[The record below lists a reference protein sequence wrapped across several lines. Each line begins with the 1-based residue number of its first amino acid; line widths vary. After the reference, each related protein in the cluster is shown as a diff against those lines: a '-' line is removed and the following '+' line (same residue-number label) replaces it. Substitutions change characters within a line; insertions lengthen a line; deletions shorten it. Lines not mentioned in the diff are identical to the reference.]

1 MNSLQKLL
9 EWLANLV
16 ELLGMAWPFLLQGA
30 MYTVL
35 FAAVSMVL
43 GLILGFSV
51 AVVRV
56 TKVPVVSQ
64 IAAVYVSAFRGTPLL
79 VQIFVLYYGLPSVGI
94 EFTPV
99 TAGILALTLNV
110 AAYLS
115 ESMRGAILGIDKGQW
130 EAGLS
135 VGLTWGQTLWNI
147 ITPQALRLAVPSLS
161 NSLIS
166 LIKDTSLISVITV
179 TELML
184 ATKEV
189 IAETFQPLPL
199 YLAAAGIYWLLS
211 ALFERVQKAL
221 ENRLTA
227 PLRRRRSA
235 AGVEAG
241 QADRGAVQFI
251 LVEYQHAHALEG
263 GGGNALAGDPVAVE
277 APVVVLQVAAG
288 RTARLEHG
296 HPDVMAA
303 DQLHCRLRTQQECF
317 ADILAVDGEDPVQPV
332 QHFAALAAGDLRW
345 RAGRRQA
352 SGDLR
357 AKGDDPPLRMPAREQ
372 VERAMAATVVAH
384 QVAQQATADQNLL
397 HGCSTPLTGTQS
409 SPPLA
414 DGHAR

>member
-147 ITPQALRLAVPSLS
+147 ITPQALRLAVLSLS

-227 PLRRRRSA
+227 PLRR
-235 AGVEAG
+235 
-241 QADRGAVQFI
+241 
-251 LVEYQHAHALEG
+251 
-263 GGGNALAGDPVAVE
+263 
-277 APVVVLQVAAG
+277 
-288 RTARLEHG
+288 
-296 HPDVMAA
+296 
-303 DQLHCRLRTQQECF
+303 
-317 ADILAVDGEDPVQPV
+317 
-332 QHFAALAAGDLRW
+332 
-345 RAGRRQA
+345 
-352 SGDLR
+352 
-357 AKGDDPPLRMPAREQ
+357 
-372 VERAMAATVVAH
+372 
-384 QVAQQATADQNLL
+384 
-397 HGCSTPLTGTQS
+397 
-409 SPPLA
+409 
-414 DGHAR
+414 

>member
-110 AAYLS
+110 AAYL
-115 ESMRGAILGIDKGQW
+115 RGAILGIDKGQW

-227 PLRRRRSA
+227 PLRR
-235 AGVEAG
+235 
-241 QADRGAVQFI
+241 
-251 LVEYQHAHALEG
+251 
-263 GGGNALAGDPVAVE
+263 
-277 APVVVLQVAAG
+277 
-288 RTARLEHG
+288 
-296 HPDVMAA
+296 
-303 DQLHCRLRTQQECF
+303 
-317 ADILAVDGEDPVQPV
+317 
-332 QHFAALAAGDLRW
+332 
-345 RAGRRQA
+345 
-352 SGDLR
+352 
-357 AKGDDPPLRMPAREQ
+357 
-372 VERAMAATVVAH
+372 
-384 QVAQQATADQNLL
+384 
-397 HGCSTPLTGTQS
+397 
-409 SPPLA
+409 
-414 DGHAR
+414 

>member
-161 NSLIS
+161 DSLIS

-227 PLRRRRSA
+227 PLRR
-235 AGVEAG
+235 
-241 QADRGAVQFI
+241 
-251 LVEYQHAHALEG
+251 
-263 GGGNALAGDPVAVE
+263 
-277 APVVVLQVAAG
+277 
-288 RTARLEHG
+288 
-296 HPDVMAA
+296 
-303 DQLHCRLRTQQECF
+303 
-317 ADILAVDGEDPVQPV
+317 
-332 QHFAALAAGDLRW
+332 
-345 RAGRRQA
+345 
-352 SGDLR
+352 
-357 AKGDDPPLRMPAREQ
+357 
-372 VERAMAATVVAH
+372 
-384 QVAQQATADQNLL
+384 
-397 HGCSTPLTGTQS
+397 
-409 SPPLA
+409 
-414 DGHAR
+414 

>member
-99 TAGILALTLNV
+99 TEGILALTLNV

-227 PLRRRRSA
+227 PLRR
-235 AGVEAG
+235 
-241 QADRGAVQFI
+241 
-251 LVEYQHAHALEG
+251 
-263 GGGNALAGDPVAVE
+263 
-277 APVVVLQVAAG
+277 
-288 RTARLEHG
+288 
-296 HPDVMAA
+296 
-303 DQLHCRLRTQQECF
+303 
-317 ADILAVDGEDPVQPV
+317 
-332 QHFAALAAGDLRW
+332 
-345 RAGRRQA
+345 
-352 SGDLR
+352 
-357 AKGDDPPLRMPAREQ
+357 
-372 VERAMAATVVAH
+372 
-384 QVAQQATADQNLL
+384 
-397 HGCSTPLTGTQS
+397 
-409 SPPLA
+409 
-414 DGHAR
+414 

>member
-227 PLRRRRSA
+227 PLRRRFSRRR
-235 AGVEAG
+235 
-241 QADRGAVQFI
+241 RGRP
-251 LVEYQHAHALEG
+251 G
-263 GGGNALAGDPVAVE
+263 RPRRGPV
-277 APVVVLQVAAG
+277 
-288 RTARLEHG
+288 
-296 HPDVMAA
+296 HP
-303 DQLHCRLRTQQECF
+303 R
-317 ADILAVDGEDPVQPV
+317 
-332 QHFAALAAGDLRW
+332 
-345 RAGRRQA
+345 
-352 SGDLR
+352 
-357 AKGDDPPLRMPAREQ
+357 
-372 VERAMAATVVAH
+372 
-384 QVAQQATADQNLL
+384 
-397 HGCSTPLTGTQS
+397 
-409 SPPLA
+409 
-414 DGHAR
+414 

>member
-110 AAYLS
+110 AVYLS

-227 PLRRRRSA
+227 PLRR
-235 AGVEAG
+235 
-241 QADRGAVQFI
+241 
-251 LVEYQHAHALEG
+251 
-263 GGGNALAGDPVAVE
+263 
-277 APVVVLQVAAG
+277 
-288 RTARLEHG
+288 
-296 HPDVMAA
+296 
-303 DQLHCRLRTQQECF
+303 
-317 ADILAVDGEDPVQPV
+317 
-332 QHFAALAAGDLRW
+332 
-345 RAGRRQA
+345 
-352 SGDLR
+352 
-357 AKGDDPPLRMPAREQ
+357 
-372 VERAMAATVVAH
+372 
-384 QVAQQATADQNLL
+384 
-397 HGCSTPLTGTQS
+397 
-409 SPPLA
+409 
-414 DGHAR
+414 

>member
-147 ITPQALRLAVPSLS
+147 ITPAGPAPGGAEPVEQPDQPDQGHLADLRDHRDRTDAG
-161 NSLIS
+161 
-166 LIKDTSLISVITV
+166 D
-179 TELML
+179 
-184 ATKEV
+184 
-189 IAETFQPLPL
+189 QGGHRRDLP
-199 YLAAAGIYWLLS
+199 AAAALS
-211 ALFERVQKAL
+211 
-221 ENRLTA
+221 
-227 PLRRRRSA
+227 RRRRDLLA
-235 AGVEAG
+235 AFGTLRACAESPG
-241 QADRGAVQFI
+241 EPPDRAAAALSVQPPASRPAR
-251 LVEYQHAHALEG
+251 QT
-263 GGGNALAGDPVAVE
+263 
-277 APVVVLQVAAG
+277 AA
-288 RTARLEHG
+288 RSSSSSLNTST
-296 HPDVMAA
+296 PM
-303 DQLHCRLRTQQECF
+303 RLR
-317 ADILAVDGEDPVQPV
+317 AAAVTPSP
-332 QHFAALAAGDLRW
+332 ATRL
-345 RAGRRQA
+345 
-352 SGDLR
+352 
-357 AKGDDPPLRMPAREQ
+357 PLKRP
-372 VERAMAATVVAH
+372 
-384 QVAQQATADQNLL
+384 
-397 HGCSTPLTGTQS
+397 S
-409 SPPLA
+409 
-414 DGHAR
+414 

>member
-43 GLILGFSV
+43 VLILGFSV

-227 PLRRRRSA
+227 PLRR
-235 AGVEAG
+235 
-241 QADRGAVQFI
+241 
-251 LVEYQHAHALEG
+251 
-263 GGGNALAGDPVAVE
+263 
-277 APVVVLQVAAG
+277 
-288 RTARLEHG
+288 
-296 HPDVMAA
+296 
-303 DQLHCRLRTQQECF
+303 
-317 ADILAVDGEDPVQPV
+317 
-332 QHFAALAAGDLRW
+332 
-345 RAGRRQA
+345 
-352 SGDLR
+352 
-357 AKGDDPPLRMPAREQ
+357 
-372 VERAMAATVVAH
+372 
-384 QVAQQATADQNLL
+384 
-397 HGCSTPLTGTQS
+397 
-409 SPPLA
+409 
-414 DGHAR
+414 

>member
-99 TAGILALTLNV
+99 TAGMLALTLNV

-227 PLRRRRSA
+227 PLRR
-235 AGVEAG
+235 
-241 QADRGAVQFI
+241 
-251 LVEYQHAHALEG
+251 
-263 GGGNALAGDPVAVE
+263 
-277 APVVVLQVAAG
+277 
-288 RTARLEHG
+288 
-296 HPDVMAA
+296 
-303 DQLHCRLRTQQECF
+303 
-317 ADILAVDGEDPVQPV
+317 
-332 QHFAALAAGDLRW
+332 
-345 RAGRRQA
+345 
-352 SGDLR
+352 
-357 AKGDDPPLRMPAREQ
+357 
-372 VERAMAATVVAH
+372 
-384 QVAQQATADQNLL
+384 
-397 HGCSTPLTGTQS
+397 
-409 SPPLA
+409 
-414 DGHAR
+414 

>member
-199 YLAAAGIYWLLS
+199 YLAAAGIHWLLS

-227 PLRRRRSA
+227 PLRR
-235 AGVEAG
+235 
-241 QADRGAVQFI
+241 
-251 LVEYQHAHALEG
+251 
-263 GGGNALAGDPVAVE
+263 
-277 APVVVLQVAAG
+277 
-288 RTARLEHG
+288 
-296 HPDVMAA
+296 
-303 DQLHCRLRTQQECF
+303 
-317 ADILAVDGEDPVQPV
+317 
-332 QHFAALAAGDLRW
+332 
-345 RAGRRQA
+345 
-352 SGDLR
+352 
-357 AKGDDPPLRMPAREQ
+357 
-372 VERAMAATVVAH
+372 
-384 QVAQQATADQNLL
+384 
-397 HGCSTPLTGTQS
+397 
-409 SPPLA
+409 
-414 DGHAR
+414 

>member
-199 YLAAAGIYWLLS
+199 YLAAAGIY
-211 ALFERVQKAL
+211 
-221 ENRLTA
+221 
-227 PLRRRRSA
+227 
-235 AGVEAG
+235 
-241 QADRGAVQFI
+241 
-251 LVEYQHAHALEG
+251 
-263 GGGNALAGDPVAVE
+263 
-277 APVVVLQVAAG
+277 
-288 RTARLEHG
+288 
-296 HPDVMAA
+296 
-303 DQLHCRLRTQQECF
+303 
-317 ADILAVDGEDPVQPV
+317 
-332 QHFAALAAGDLRW
+332 
-345 RAGRRQA
+345 
-352 SGDLR
+352 
-357 AKGDDPPLRMPAREQ
+357 
-372 VERAMAATVVAH
+372 
-384 QVAQQATADQNLL
+384 
-397 HGCSTPLTGTQS
+397 
-409 SPPLA
+409 
-414 DGHAR
+414 

>member
-199 YLAAAGIYWLLS
+199 YLAAAGI
-211 ALFERVQKAL
+211 
-221 ENRLTA
+221 
-227 PLRRRRSA
+227 
-235 AGVEAG
+235 
-241 QADRGAVQFI
+241 
-251 LVEYQHAHALEG
+251 
-263 GGGNALAGDPVAVE
+263 
-277 APVVVLQVAAG
+277 
-288 RTARLEHG
+288 
-296 HPDVMAA
+296 
-303 DQLHCRLRTQQECF
+303 
-317 ADILAVDGEDPVQPV
+317 
-332 QHFAALAAGDLRW
+332 
-345 RAGRRQA
+345 
-352 SGDLR
+352 
-357 AKGDDPPLRMPAREQ
+357 
-372 VERAMAATVVAH
+372 
-384 QVAQQATADQNLL
+384 
-397 HGCSTPLTGTQS
+397 
-409 SPPLA
+409 
-414 DGHAR
+414 

>member
-211 ALFERVQKAL
+211 ALFERVRKAL

-227 PLRRRRSA
+227 PLRR
-235 AGVEAG
+235 
-241 QADRGAVQFI
+241 
-251 LVEYQHAHALEG
+251 
-263 GGGNALAGDPVAVE
+263 
-277 APVVVLQVAAG
+277 
-288 RTARLEHG
+288 
-296 HPDVMAA
+296 
-303 DQLHCRLRTQQECF
+303 
-317 ADILAVDGEDPVQPV
+317 
-332 QHFAALAAGDLRW
+332 
-345 RAGRRQA
+345 
-352 SGDLR
+352 
-357 AKGDDPPLRMPAREQ
+357 
-372 VERAMAATVVAH
+372 
-384 QVAQQATADQNLL
+384 
-397 HGCSTPLTGTQS
+397 
-409 SPPLA
+409 
-414 DGHAR
+414 

>member
-161 NSLIS
+161 NSLI
-166 LIKDTSLISVITV
+166 KDTSLISVITV

-227 PLRRRRSA
+227 PLQR
-235 AGVEAG
+235 
-241 QADRGAVQFI
+241 
-251 LVEYQHAHALEG
+251 
-263 GGGNALAGDPVAVE
+263 
-277 APVVVLQVAAG
+277 
-288 RTARLEHG
+288 
-296 HPDVMAA
+296 
-303 DQLHCRLRTQQECF
+303 
-317 ADILAVDGEDPVQPV
+317 
-332 QHFAALAAGDLRW
+332 
-345 RAGRRQA
+345 
-352 SGDLR
+352 
-357 AKGDDPPLRMPAREQ
+357 
-372 VERAMAATVVAH
+372 
-384 QVAQQATADQNLL
+384 
-397 HGCSTPLTGTQS
+397 
-409 SPPLA
+409 
-414 DGHAR
+414 